1 MSKYILILLMLFSAG
16 MLHAQYN
23 GFTQVNDLARFN
35 AEFATAAR
43 NTNTIK
49 SDFIQEKN
57 LAMLSEKIVSKG
69 KFWFKKESK
78 VRMEYN
84 HPFSYTMVIN
94 NDKVYI
100 KDGQKENTI
109 STKSNRIFQQ
119 IIKITVDC
127 VQGTAIQNKDFKT
140 RVFENKSSYLVEL
153 SPVTRTIREYF
164 NKIKILVDK
173 KDYSVTQVEMVE
185 LSEDNTIIRFIN
197 REHNENIPES
207 LFAIK

>member
-1 MSKYILILLMLFSAG
+1 MLSSVTAAI
-16 MLHAQYN
+16 AQYN
-23 GFTQVNDLARFN
+23 GFSQVNDLAKFN
-35 AEFATAAR
+35 KEFAIAAS

-69 KFWFKKESK
+69 RFWFKKESK
-78 VRMEYN
+78 VRMEYH
-84 HPFSYTMVIN
+84 HPFNYTMVIN
-94 NDKVYI
+94 NNKVYI

-109 STKSNRIFQQ
+109 STKSNKIFQQ

-127 VQGTAIQNKDFKT
+127 VQGTAIQNTDFKT
-140 RVFENKSSYLVEL
+140 KVFENKLNYLVEL
-153 SPVTRTIREYF
+153 SPVNKTIREYF

-197 REHNENIPES
+197 REHNANIPET